1 MVREKH
7 KTEEHED
14 GTWSV
19 KCSFEGCSWEQTSL
33 PDKQAAMS
41 AVGNHVRHTH
51 KKDKKEVKTGEPKRH
66 TFESARVE
74 VQDLRDRLSEA
85 GVGEKMHDGICRYM
99 FEHGQPTPRRLNE
112 VLKTYLVP
120 YNQRKLALD
129 LLWGEGTFRDDMVD
143 ENENP
148 KDSLDASLKGQYKKM
163 KTMVELAAV
172 NKQAEMLFGGGQAKD
187 EKRSLRR
194 MSDGSMV
201 SMTDKEYA
209 DYKVACEMDK
219 RSGAKDSEIA
229 ALRKD
234 LTDNVVMK
242 ELQHRDE
249 KLHERLND
257 IEARVAHD
265 DFDKL
270 RMLQEKSKRA
280 GLTKTS
286 QDDWQQRT
294 EYGMFN
300 LKMKT
305 FEKVIDKLDKL
316 GEKGSRILEPA
327 VERRVRKFMQ
337 QESDGPPKL
346 TPINEG
352 EMEAM
357 ARRSEQFVKLKKPDS
372 TEQQKK
378 KPEQEENGGGS

>member
-1 MVREKH
+1 
-7 KTEEHED
+7 
-14 GTWSV
+14 
-19 KCSFEGCSWEQTSL
+19 
-33 PDKQAAMS
+33 
-41 AVGNHVRHTH
+41 
-51 KKDKKEVKTGEPKRH
+51 
-66 TFESARVE
+66 
-74 VQDLRDRLSEA
+74 
-85 GVGEKMHDGICRYM
+85 
-99 FEHGQPTPRRLNE
+99 
-112 VLKTYLVP
+112 LVP

-129 LLWGEGTFRDDMVD
+129 LLWGEGTFKDDMVD

-172 NKQAEMLFGGGQAKD
+172 NKQADMLFGSGQAKE

-201 SMTDKEYA
+201 SMTEKEYA

-280 GLTKTS
+280 GLMKTS
-286 QDDWQQRT
+286 QDDLQQRT

-327 VERRVRKFMQ
+327 IERRVRKFMQ
-337 QESDGPPKL
+337 DESGGPPKL
-346 TPINEG
+346 SPVNDG
-352 EMEAM
+352 EMEQL
-357 ARRSEQFVKLKKPDS
+357 ARRSEQFVKIKKPS

-378 KPEQEENGGGS
+378 KPEEEEGGGS